1 MQQNK
6 EPNFFVIGAA
16 KCGTTTLYNFLEQHH
31 EVYMSPI
38 KEPHF
43 FCSDIR
49 IKNFS
54 DEYKK
59 YVASRGINF
68 NEYIESDL
76 KKKHWEWYVDTFEGY
91 LKLFKNVNQEK
102 AVGEISNGYL
112 FSTVSANEIKEKYPE
127 AKIIMILRNP
137 VERAYSHYL
146 ANLRDGRTTL
156 SFRDEIEFDNNKP
169 RKGWCISH
177 NYIEMGLYYNQVKR
191 FLDTFPKNQIL
202 IFLNEEL
209 KANPQNVGERIFEFV
224 GVNSHAQ
231 INYSAKQ
238 NEAKIPKS
246 AKLIKFL
253 TQTGI
258 KRKIFHLLPESV
270 KVKVKPLFFEK
281 GAVPKMTQE
290 DKNWMLHFFEEDI
303 KKTQTLIERDLSNW
317 LK

>member
-1 MQQNK
+1 MQTNK

-16 KCGTTTLYNFLEQHH
+16 KCGTTTLYNFLEQHD

-49 IKNFS
+49 IENFS
-54 DEYKK
+54 DEYKR
-59 YVASRGINF
+59 YVASRGLNI
-68 NEYIESDL
+68 NEYVETDL
-76 KKKHWEWYVDTFEGY
+76 QKKHWEWYVDDFNTY

-102 AVGEISNGYL
+102 AIGEISNGYL
-112 FSTVSANEIKEKYPE
+112 FSTVAAHEIKNKYPD

-137 VERAYSHYL
+137 VSRAYSHYL

-156 SFRDEIEFDNNKP
+156 SFREEVEHDNKKS

-177 NYIEMGLYYNQVKR
+177 NYVEMGLYYDQVKR
-191 FLDTFPKNQIL
+191 FLDMFPKNQVL

-209 KANPQNVGERIFEFV
+209 KSNPQNVGERIFEFI
-224 GVNSHAQ
+224 GVNPFAK

-258 KRKIFHLLPESV
+258 KRKIFHLLPESIQA
-270 KVKVKPLFFEK
+270 KIKPIFFQK
-281 GAVPKMTQE
+281 GAVPKMS
-290 DKNWMLHFFEEDI
+290 DDDRKWMLHFFKEDI
-303 KKTQTLIERDLSNW
+303 EKTQTLIERDLSNW
-317 LK
+317 LN

>member
-16 KCGTTTLYNFLEQHH
+16 KCGTTTLYNFLEQHN

-49 IKNFS
+49 IENFS

-76 KKKHWEWYVDTFEGY
+76 KKKHWEWYVDNLEGY

-102 AVGEISNGYL
+102 AIGEISNGYL
-112 FSTVSANEIKEKYPE
+112 FSTVAANEIKSRYPE

-137 VERAYSHYL
+137 IERAYSHYL

-156 SFRDEIEFDNNKP
+156 PFVDEIKFDNNKT

-209 KANPQNVGERIFEFV
+209 KSDPKNVGERIFEFI
-224 GVNSHAQ
+224 GVNPHAA
-231 INYSAKQ
+231 INYKAKQ

-258 KRKIFHLLPESV
+258 KRKIFHLLPEST
-270 KVKVKPLFFEK
+270 KVKIKPLFFEK
-281 GAVPKMTQE
+281 GAVPKMSTE
-290 DKNWMLHFFEEDI
+290 NKKWMLHFFEDDI
-303 KKTQTLIERDLSNW
+303 KKTQSLIERDLSNW